1 MPACAAQSDFSCH
14 VSETHPLPSSQGSQA
29 APPCWPVN
37 VYVYV
42 YGNGDGDGNGNVY
55 VNVNGNGDA
64 DGRHSG
70 QQRGEATGYRRL
82 TACDVQPIMR

>member
-1 MPACAAQSDFSCH
+1 M
-14 VSETHPLPSSQGSQA
+14 
-29 APPCWPVN
+29 N